1 MTLDLLL
8 ILGLILLNGFFSM
21 SEMAVVTSRK
31 ARLKQMAETHR
42 GARVAHALAENPE
55 RFLSAVQIGITLVG
69 VLTGALGGVAI
80 ADDVAVWIAAIPA
93 LAEYARPIALGL
105 SVTLITFLT
114 LILGELVPK
123 RLALL
128 NPERIASLVA
138 PAMRVL
144 AAVTRPFVAVL
155 AFSTQLVLR
164 VMGLRDRAPQTIT
177 EEEIRLMI
185 AEGAEQGVIDPN
197 EQNMVNRV
205 LRLGDRSVGSVMTP
219 RKDIVWLDAD
229 AELSEN
235 LEILRDTPHSR
246 YPVQRG
252 SDREVLGLL
261 EVKTLVDNLVQGKMA
276 LFERLRQVP
285 YVPES
290 ATALRALTTLREED
304 MPMAL
309 VVDEYGDI
317 EGLVTINDIL
327 AAVVGTVAAGDG
339 DATDVESPIV
349 RRDDGSWL
357 VDGRLGT
364 DDLRE
369 LLGVGELPD
378 EEEHDYRSVAGM
390 LIAHFGRIP
399 SVGESFRWRDWSFE
413 VVDLD
418 GARIDKLLIT
428 THPASGGED

>member
-1 MTLDLLL
+1 MTLDFLL
-8 ILGLILLNGFFSM
+8 ILGLILINGFFAM

-31 ARLKQMAETHR
+31 ARLKQMGESHR
-42 GARVAHALAENPE
+42 GARVAYGLAENPE

-80 ADDVAVWIAAIPA
+80 ADDVAVWVAAIPA

-138 PAMRVL
+138 PTMRVL
-144 AAVTRPFVAVL
+144 SAATRPFVAVL

-164 VMGLRDRAPQTIT
+164 VMGLRDRAQQTIT

-229 AELSEN
+229 GDLAEN

-261 EVKTLVDNLVQGKMA
+261 EVKILVDNLVQGKMA
-276 LFERLRQVP
+276 LFERLRPVP

-304 MPMAL
+304 VPMAL

-339 DATDVESPIV
+339 ETTDVESPIV

-399 SVGESFRWRDWSFE
+399 AVGESFRWRDWSFE

-428 THPASGGED
+428 RLPASDSQD